1 MRMKYSNYN
10 PFEEKLVSKPKRR
23 AYLRDWTITSNG
35 GKWVSLV
42 GSVYGHDKFQDGREI
57 ITSPILKLD
66 IPGCSA
72 ETMNTIY
79 VLRDDRRPG

>member
-1 MRMKYSNYN
+1 MRMRYSSYN
-10 PFEEKLVSKPKRR
+10 PFEEKKSKRR
-23 AYLRDWTITSNG
+23 AYLRDWTLVSNG
-35 GKWVSLV
+35 GKWASLH
-42 GSVYGHDKFQDGREI
+42 GSVYGHDRFMDGERI
-57 ITSPILKLD
+57 ITSPLLKFD